1 MILAAGTYLGAR
13 VALSGDD
20 DRGSNPPGAAPQQ
33 SVPVDPQG
41 SAAPTEAVPVAVA
54 KPVVVDRF
62 RLGREPE
69 GVAVSP
75 DNGMVF
81 VADQDS
87 KDVHFI
93 DVASRK
99 IAAVKVANT
108 PRFLAVSPDG
118 GRVYVSMFE
127 NDFTGNGLAVIDTA
141 KRSVIKTIRT
151 GPRPFEPAVAA
162 DGQVWLPIHNGAR
175 VEIYD
180 GETLTEAARIS
191 VPPNPHWVTF
201 SPDGSIA
208 YTANHESSQISVI
221 KTEERLVLR
230 NIKVGK
236 SPHSIAVTPDGR
248 RLIVTNYD
256 LDTVEIFDTGS
267 LRRLHRTAVGKEPQ
281 AVITSTDG
289 KYAYVV
295 NEGSDNLSVL
305 NIATGKVV
313 STVATG
319 DSPRVIAVSP
329 DGLRLYVTDG
339 NGRTVTVLRTTAK

>member
-1 MILAAGTYLGAR
+1 MA
-13 VALSGDD
+13 
-20 DRGSNPPGAAPQQ
+20 
-33 SVPVDPQG
+33 
-41 SAAPTEAVPVAVA
+41 
-54 KPVVVDRF
+54 
-62 RLGREPE
+62 
-69 GVAVSP
+69 P
-75 DNGMVF
+75 DNRTVY
-81 VADQDS
+81 VADQNS

-93 DVASRK
+93 GLDDRQ
-99 IAAVKVANT
+99 IAVVKVPNT

-118 GRVYVSMFE
+118 ARIYVSMFE

-141 KRSVIKTIRT
+141 KRTVVKNIRT
-151 GPRPFEPAVAA
+151 GPRPFEPAVAS

-180 GETLTEAARIS
+180 DQTLTEAARIS

-221 KTEERLVLR
+221 NTKDRLVLR

-248 RLIVTNYD
+248 TLIVTNYD
-256 LDTVEIFDTGS
+256 LDTVEVFDTGS
-267 LRRLHRTAVGKEPQ
+267 LRRLYRLAVGKEPQ

-289 KYAYVV
+289 KHAYVV
-295 NEGSDNLSVL
+295 NEGSDNLSVVDL
-305 NIATGKVV
+305 KAGKVV
-313 STVATG
+313 STVAVG